1 MGCMW
6 MSWLVNNILT
16 YCLYRELEIPTE
28 ASSLADSKDFELKM
42 YGIGASAEETRP
54 PRKVKVAVVQNA
66 IVKPTT
72 DPIEEQVCTCMRP
85 TV

>member
-1 MGCMW
+1 MHLDVLAGEQVC
-6 MSWLVNNILT
+6 VDIIILM
-16 YCLYRELEIPTE
+16 YCLHRELEIPAE

-72 DPIEEQVCTCMRP
+72 DPIEEQVCM
-85 TV
+85 